1 MFGKRIKLF
10 KLFGFE
16 VGIDLSW
23 IIIVILVAWS
33 LSTGFFPFRYKNL
46 STQTYLLM
54 GIVGAVGL
62 FASIIVHEFT
72 HSLVARKYGLPIK
85 GITLFIFGGVA
96 EMSEE
101 PPSARAEFMIAIVG
115 PLSSIAIGL
124 IFYGV
129 YLFGIQNEWPN
140 PINGVIGYLGAI
152 NGILAGFNLVPAF
165 PLDGGRVLRSILW
178 GVKGNLRWATRVSSR
193 IGIGFGFLL
202 IFYGV
207 LQIIYGNF
215 IGGMWIFLIGM
226 FMQGAAR
233 MSYQQLLTLRAL
245 EGEMVKR
252 FMNPDPVT
260 VSPDVTI
267 ERFVE
272 DYIYRFHFKLFPV
285 VDGDKLT
292 GCVTT
297 RQVKEVDRSDW
308 NRKTV
313 GDVAVN
319 CSAENA
325 VGPEMDAIKALS
337 TMRRSGVSRLM
348 VVEGGRLVGVVTLK
362 DMLEFLSLKI
372 ELDE

>member
-1 MFGKRIKLF
+1 MLGKRIKLF
-10 KLFGFE
+10 KLLGFE

-62 FASIIVHEFT
+62 FASIIAHELT

-124 IFYGV
+124 FFYGI
-129 YLFGIQNEWPN
+129 YLFGIQSDWPK

-178 GVKGNLRWATRVSSR
+178 GIKGNLRWATRISSQ

-202 IFYGV
+202 IFYGFM
-207 LQIIYGNF
+207 QIIYGNF

-233 MSYQQLLTLRAL
+233 MSYQQLLTRRAL
-245 EGEMVKR
+245 EGEKVKR
-252 FMNPDPVT
+252 FMNPEPVT

-285 VDGDKLT
+285 VDGDKLA

-297 RQVKEVDRSDW
+297 RQVKEVDRNDW
-308 NRKTV
+308 SRKKV
-313 GDVAVN
+313 GDVMAK
-319 CSAENA
+319 CSPENA

-337 TMRRSGVSRLM
+337 TMRRSGISRLM
-348 VVEGGRLVGVVTLK
+348 VIEGGRLVGVVTLK